1 MMTIMV
7 IMMIMMMMMMMT
19 LGQRLNFAVASGT
32 LEGAL
37 LPPGTS
43 EKNYHSGEEE
53 EDAHLVDDED
63 HVNHDDAFY
72 HRRQEGSDITEKG

>member
-1 MMTIMV
+1 M
-7 IMMIMMMMMMMT
+7 
-19 LGQRLNFAVASGT
+19 ASGT

-43 EKNYHSGEEE
+43 EKNYHSGGEEE

-63 HVNHDDAFY
+63 HVNHDDA
-72 HRRQEGSDITEKG
+72 GSFSIS

>member
-1 MMTIMV
+1 MMT
-7 IMMIMMMMMMMT
+7 IMMIMMIMMT
-19 LGQRLNFAVASGT
+19 LGRRLNFAVASGT

-43 EKNYHSGEEE
+43 EKNYHCEEE

-63 HVNHDDAFY
+63 HVNHDDA
-72 HRRQEGSDITEKG
+72 GSFSIL

>member
-7 IMMIMMMMMMMT
+7 IMMMMTMIMMT
-19 LGQRLNFAVASGT
+19 LGRRLNFAVASGT

-43 EKNYHSGEEE
+43 EKNYHSGGEEE

-63 HVNHDDAFY
+63 HVNHDDA
-72 HRRQEGSDITEKG
+72 GSFSIL